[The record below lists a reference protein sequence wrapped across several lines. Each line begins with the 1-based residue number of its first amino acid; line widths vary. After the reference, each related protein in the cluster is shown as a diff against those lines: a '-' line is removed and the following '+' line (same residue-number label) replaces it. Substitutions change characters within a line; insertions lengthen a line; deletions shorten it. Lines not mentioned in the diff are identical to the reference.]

1 MGRGARPRRA
11 LLLVENLS
19 VPFDRRVWREAV
31 SLREAGWRVTVISPR
46 GHDRDTARRETIDGI
61 EVRRFR
67 LIEAEGA
74 FTAYVVEY
82 GFAVFSMFWLAL
94 RVWLRRGFDVIQ
106 ICNPPDLLI
115 FAALPFKLV
124 GVRVVF
130 DHHDLSPELYIS
142 KNPDRKPGRVHRALL
157 YFERLTF
164 RHANVVMSTNDSY
177 RKIALQR
184 GGKRPE
190 DVFVVRNGPELSR
203 LRGAAPN
210 PGLKKGADHLIVY
223 VGMMGKQ
230 DGLDYLLRALMT
242 LRRDLGRRDFHAL
255 LIGDG
260 PEVPMLKAYTRVAGI
275 EEQVTFT
282 GLVAQD
288 RVFEGIATAS
298 VCVCPDPAI
307 GLNDKSTLVKVLE
320 YMGLGKPVVAF
331 DLTETRA
338 SAAGAALYVTP
349 NNEHEFAEKIAWLL
363 DRPEERGRMGRE
375 GRERILNG
383 LAWDHQKEQLLA
395 AYNRALGL

>member
-1 MGRGARPRRA
+1 MGGARPRRA

-31 SLREAGWRVTVISPR
+31 SLREAGWQVTVISPR
-46 GHDRDTARRETIDGI
+46 GLDRDTAARETIDGI
-61 EVRRFR
+61 EVRRFK
-67 LIEAEGA
+67 LIEAEGGLK
-74 FTAYVVEY
+74 AYVIEY
-82 GFAVFSMFWLAL
+82 GFAVLSMFWLAL
-94 RVWLRRGFDVIQ
+94 RVWLRRGFDVMQ

-115 FAALPFKLV
+115 FAALPFKLL
-124 GVRVVF
+124 GVRVIF

-142 KNPDRKPGRVHRALL
+142 KNPDQQPGRVHRALL
-157 YFERLTF
+157 FFERFTF
-164 RHANVVMSTNDSY
+164 RHANVVMSTNESY
-177 RKIALQR
+177 RQIALDR

-203 LRGAAPN
+203 LKKAEPN
-210 PGLKKGADHLIVY
+210 PALKQGAEHLLVY

-230 DGLDYLLRALMT
+230 DGLDYLLRALMM

-260 PEVPMLKAYTRVAGI
+260 PEVPTLKAYTRVSGL
-275 EEQVTFT
+275 EEHVTFT
-282 GLVAQD
+282 GLVSQD

-307 GLNDKSTLVKVLE
+307 GLNEKSTLVKVLE

-331 DLTETRA
+331 DLIETRA
-338 SAAGAALYVTP
+338 SAAGSALYVTP
-349 NNEHEFAEKIAWLL
+349 NSEREFAEKIAWLL
-363 DRPEERGRMGRE
+363 DHPEERERMGRE
-375 GRERILNG
+375 GRDRVLNG
-383 LAWDHQKEQLLA
+383 LAWDHQKDQLFA
-395 AYNRALGL
+395 AYERALA

>member
-31 SLREAGWRVTVISPR
+31 SLREAGWQVTVISPR
-46 GHDRDTARRETIDGI
+46 GTDRDTARRETIDGI
-61 EVRRFR
+61 DVRRFR

-82 GFAVFSMFWLAL
+82 GFAVLSMFWLAL
-94 RVWLRRGFDVIQ
+94 RVWLRKGFDVIQ

-115 FAALPFKLV
+115 FAALPFKLA
-124 GVRVVF
+124 GVRVIF

-142 KNPDRKPGRVHRALL
+142 KNPDKQPGRVYRALL
-157 YFERLTF
+157 FFERLTF
-164 RHANVVMSTNDSY
+164 RLANVVMSTNESY
-177 RKIALQR
+177 RRIALDR

-203 LRGAAPN
+203 LKNAAPN
-210 PGLKKGADHLIVY
+210 PELKKGAEHLIVY

-230 DGLDYLLRALMT
+230 DGLDYLLRALMA
-242 LRRDLGRRDFHAL
+242 LRRDLNRRDFHAL

-260 PEVPMLKAYTRVAGI
+260 PEVSTLKVYARIAGI
-275 EEQVTFT
+275 EEHVTFT

-288 RVFEGIATAS
+288 KVFEGIATAS

-307 GLNDKSTLVKVLE
+307 GLNEKSTLVKVLE

-331 DLTETRA
+331 DLVETRA

-349 NNEHEFAEKIAWLL
+349 NNEREFAEKIAWLL
-363 DRPEERGRMGRE
+363 DRPEERERMGSE

-383 LAWDHQKEQLLA
+383 LAWDHQKDQMLA
-395 AYNRALGL
+395 AYERAIR

>member
-1 MGRGARPRRA
+1 
-11 LLLVENLS
+11 
-19 VPFDRRVWREAV
+19 
-31 SLREAGWRVTVISPR
+31 
-46 GHDRDTARRETIDGI
+46 
-61 EVRRFR
+61 
-67 LIEAEGA
+67 
-74 FTAYVVEY
+74 
-82 GFAVFSMFWLAL
+82 
-94 RVWLRRGFDVIQ
+94 
-106 ICNPPDLLI
+106 
-115 FAALPFKLV
+115 
-124 GVRVVF
+124 
-130 DHHDLSPELYIS
+130 
-142 KNPDRKPGRVHRALL
+142 
-157 YFERLTF
+157 
-164 RHANVVMSTNDSY
+164 
-177 RKIALQR
+177 
-184 GGKRPE
+184 
-190 DVFVVRNGPELSR
+190 
-203 LRGAAPN
+203 
-210 PGLKKGADHLIVY
+210 
-223 VGMMGKQ
+223 
-230 DGLDYLLRALMT
+230 
-242 LRRDLGRRDFHAL
+242 
-255 LIGDG
+255 
-260 PEVPMLKAYTRVAGI
+260 MLKAYTRVAGI